1 MKTTWKIRKRKKKK
15 IKRRCSWLVI
25 VSVVPRR
32 VDPGDRWNVYKSS
45 SIGAGVTARS

>member
-1 MKTTWKIRKRKKKK
+1 MENSKEKKNKNVDVPG
-15 IKRRCSWLVI
+15 WLV
-25 VSVVPRR
+25 SVIPRR